1 VNKRVSL
8 VLFTIVVTV
17 VFIAPITFLYLL
29 TRPIVAL
36 NEEVFLKR
44 AVLAAAG
51 LDVPASSA
59 DAKALFDG
67 RVEQLA
73 AAVEAA
79 GQVAGPVPEPVYGV
93 KDGSGATA
101 GWVITRTGPG
111 LWGDIT
117 ALVGFAADRQ
127 RLTGLEFLKQS
138 ETPGLGARIGERWF
152 KEQFRG
158 KRGPFTTVAEGERT
172 TEHEFDAITGATFT
186 SNAVRD
192 LVNAVGAAAGSLPME
207 GTQ

>member
-1 VNKRVSL
+1 VNRRVSL
-8 VLFTIVVTV
+8 VAFTIAVTI
-17 VFIAPITFLYLL
+17 VFIAPITFVHLL

-36 NEEVFLKR
+36 NEEVFLER

-51 LDVPASSA
+51 LEVPTSNA

-67 RVEQLA
+67 RVKQLA
-73 AAVEAA
+73 AATGAA
-79 GQVAGPVPEPVYGV
+79 GPGFGPVYRVT
-93 KDGSGATA
+93 DGSGATA

-117 ALVGFAADRQ
+117 AVVGFAADREH
-127 RLTGLEFLKQS
+127 LAGLEFLKQS

-152 KEQFRG
+152 KQQFRG
-158 KRGPFTTVAEGERT
+158 KRGPFTTVAEGAPSKEN
-172 TEHEFDAITGATFT
+172 EFDAITGATFT

-192 LVNAVGAAAGSLPME
+192 LVNAVVADAAKLPKE
-207 GTQ
+207 ASE

>member
-8 VLFTIVVTV
+8 VLFTIAVTV
-17 VFIAPITFLYLL
+17 VFIAPISFAYLL

-36 NEEVFLKR
+36 NEEVYLKR

-51 LDVPASSA
+51 LEVPASNA

-67 RVEQLA
+67 RVEALPAPA
-73 AAVEAA
+73 AAT
-79 GQVAGPVPEPVYGV
+79 GPAPEPVYRV
-93 KDGSGATA
+93 NDASGAAA

-117 ALVGFAADRQ
+117 AVVGFAADRQ
-127 RLTGLEFLKQS
+127 RLSGLEFLKQS

-158 KRGPFTTVAEGERT
+158 KRGPFSTVGEGEPAK
-172 TEHEFDAITGATFT
+172 ENEFDAITGATIT
-186 SNAVRD
+186 SGAVKAI
-192 LVNAVGAAAGSLPME
+192 VNAVVSAAGSLPKE
-207 GTQ
+207 GTP